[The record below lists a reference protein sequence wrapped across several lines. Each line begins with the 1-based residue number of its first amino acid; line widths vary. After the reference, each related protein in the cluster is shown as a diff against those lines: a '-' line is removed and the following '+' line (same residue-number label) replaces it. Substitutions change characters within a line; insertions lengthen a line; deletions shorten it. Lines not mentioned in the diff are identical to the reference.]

1 MAKKSRGRKR
11 LKPTDKKRVSAKISK
26 VKRDDPGLTNKQALG
41 KAFGILRHQKKKG
54 KR

>member
-1 MAKKSRGRKR
+1 MARKLPASRKK
-11 LKPTDKKRVSAKISK
+11 VSAKISK

-41 KAFGILRHQKKKG
+41 KAFGILRHQKKKR